1 MIVGG
6 LFSIVALF
14 TGTTSQV
21 VILSVMGAVLMY
33 MMSMISLFILR
44 VKEPGLE
51 RPFASPF
58 YPVFPA
64 LASLLLVITAIAI
77 IYYYPKLS
85 LIFFAGLVLALIV
98 FIMMGKHKVKI
109 TNDVLLATAPINNPV
124 TS

>member
-1 MIVGG
+1 MIAGG
-6 LFSIVALF
+6 LVSFVALF

-33 MMSMISLFILR
+33 MMSMISLFVLR

-77 IYYYPKLS
+77 TYYYLKLS
-85 LIFFAGLVLALIV
+85 LIFFAGLVLAIII
-98 FIMMGKHKVKI
+98 FIMMGKHKAVSYTHLTLP
-109 TNDVLLATAPINNPV
+109 TNREV
-124 TS
+124 